1 MGEELSVKTEV
12 SPKHNGSPGAPA
24 VTKFASGAGLTVK
37 TKVEVP
43 HVLLTVIFATC
54 PAGLA
59 GGVNAGMSPVPL
71 AAKPIPGL
79 RSEEHTSELQ
89 SRPHL
94 VCRLLLEKKKKD
106 QSTW

>member
-79 RSEEHTSELQ
+79 S
-89 SRPHL
+89 L
-94 VCRLLLEKKKKD
+94 VQLLFVVVGKIGRASCRERV
-106 QSTW
+106 